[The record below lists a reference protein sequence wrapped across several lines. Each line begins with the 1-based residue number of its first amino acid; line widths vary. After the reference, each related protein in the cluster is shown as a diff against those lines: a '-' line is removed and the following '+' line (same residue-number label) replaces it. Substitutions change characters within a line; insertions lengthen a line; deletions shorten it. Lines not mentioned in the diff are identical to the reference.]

1 MSWKDQLAQGAQ
13 GVIDWLARQAQRGEQ
28 RRMVLRNREGEVLW
42 ETSLTLVV
50 SLGIL
55 AFIFFLPLALLLVG
69 LGWWL
74 GYRLVP
80 AAQ

>member
-1 MSWKDQLAQGAQ
+1 MSWKDQLATGAQ
-13 GVIDWLARQAQRGEQ
+13 SVIDWLARQAQRGER

-50 SLGIL
+50 ALGIL
-55 AFIFFLPLALLLVG
+55 AFIFFLPLALILVG

-80 AAQ
+80 AE

>member
-1 MSWKDQLAQGAQ
+1 MSWKDQLATGAQ
-13 GVIDWLARQAQRGEQ
+13 SVIDWLARQAQRGER

-50 SLGIL
+50 TLGIL
-55 AFIFFLPLALLLVG
+55 AFIFFLPLALILVG

-80 AAQ
+80 AE